1 MSDFDRLI
9 SFRDIE
15 STIVT
20 TNLAKITLSF
30 SQIPGTS
37 KAVITLQAG
46 SQSWKISDKVYH
58 RIIALVAEIKSTK
71 QVS

>member
-37 KAVITLQAG
+37 KAVITLQSG